1 MKPDA
6 VQWMLVSELVK
17 AHPETVTVEELCR
30 AHPDVDIE
38 ESIARLLIDGLAIRF
53 GEWVKASE
61 PAARFD
67 HLARSAAASDVHK
80 LFHRAASTRPSRR
93 PCRAGTRPA
102 RRPSR

>member
-6 VQWMLVSELVK
+6 VQWMLVCELVK
-17 AHPETVTVEELCR
+17 AHPETITVEELCR
-30 AHPDVDIE
+30 AHPDVDVE

-67 HLARSAAASDVHK
+67 HLARSAATNGVRE
-80 LFHRAASTRPSRR
+80 LFDRAA
-93 PCRAGTRPA
+93 
-102 RRPSR
+102 